1 MIGYRLPVC
10 KASDYHLDR
19 LDVTDQPTLSASLIK
34 TLLTSSPAHARAAHP
49 RFNPDI
55 VKEDKAHF
63 DLGTAAHALF
73 FEGDAGV
80 QVCHFDSW
88 RTKDAK
94 EAALLARAHGKIPML
109 PDQLDEC
116 QAMVAAIRE
125 QLDRVAAFPALFTGG
140 KPEQTIV
147 WEENGV
153 WCRSRLDYLHD
164 DASAI
169 DDLKTTSQS
178 ANPDAWSRR
187 ALFDNGCDIQA
198 ALYRRGVQALTGVT
212 PKWRWVVVETGA
224 PYALS
229 VITPT
234 QPVLA
239 LANDKIDKALTI
251 WADCL
256 KRDVWPAYPPV
267 VHEAELPAWEE
278 SRWLEREAREE
289 IAA

>member
-1 MIGYRLPVC
+1 MTAGIYELA
-10 KASDYHLDR
+10 ASAYHEDPC
-19 LDVTDQPTLSASLIK
+19 DTPSLSASLIK
-34 TLLTSSPAHARAAHP
+34 TLLSSSPAHARAAHP
-49 RFNPDI
+49 RLNPNLE
-55 VKEDKAHF
+55 KKDKAVYE
-63 DLGTAAHALF
+63 LGTAAHALF

-94 EAALLARAHGKIPML
+94 EAAALARSHGKIPML
-109 PDQLDEC
+109 PDQWDEC
-116 QAMVAAIRE
+116 ERMCMAIYS
-125 QLDRVAAFPALFTGG
+125 QLQHVDADPPLFKDG

-169 DDLKTTSQS
+169 DDLKTTSRS

-198 ALYRRGVQALTGVT
+198 ALYRRGVYALTGT
-212 PKWRWVVVETGA
+212 YPKWRWVVVETSA

-229 VITPT
+229 VITPSAA
-234 QPVLA
+234 VLA
-239 LANDKIDKALTI
+239 LANDKVDRALTI

-278 SRWLEREAREE
+278 ARWLEREAREE